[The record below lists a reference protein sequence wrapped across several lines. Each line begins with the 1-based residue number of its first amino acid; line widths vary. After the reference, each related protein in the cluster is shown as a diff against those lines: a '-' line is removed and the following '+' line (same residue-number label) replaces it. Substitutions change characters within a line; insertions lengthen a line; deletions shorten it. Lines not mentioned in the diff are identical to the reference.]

1 MMFMRCKFVSC
12 TVRLL
17 AFFVLC
23 AVSVDA
29 SAQSKSQLEKEKAK
43 LELEI
48 KKLNNEL
55 AKAKRNTNAN
65 TKQLNA
71 LNKKINQRT
80 KLINNINKQV
90 SILDDQINV
99 KQDSI
104 NIMTQRIDSMKNE
117 YAKVIRVLYKEKQ
130 NLNEAAL
137 VFDNTNY
144 NHSLLRLKYFKE
156 YSRYRRYQASL
167 IQKQE
172 EVLQQENLK
181 LQTTKMEKNNLL
193 AQEERHRSQLR
204 KEQSQTKRSVNASR
218 QQEKNLTAQISKKEQ
233 QRKKLQQQIQKIIN
247 EEVAKGGSGS
257 RSNVDY
263 TLSVSFEDNK
273 GKFSWPVYYRRIA
286 REYGR
291 YRHASGGENMNNGI
305 DFITTPATS
314 VFAIFDG
321 VVSRVFTCPNDTKGI
336 IVRHGEYMTVYANL
350 STVLVK
356 EGSKVSTKQTIGK
369 VASGAGGEGEF
380 SFQLWKGTTSQ
391 NPRNWLR
398 K

>member
-1 MMFMRCKFVSC
+1 MHCKFASC
-12 TVRLL
+12 VLRVFLPLFLL
-17 AFFVLC
+17 ILSCDVY
-23 AVSVDA
+23 
-29 SAQSKSQLEKEKAK
+29 AQNKSQLEKEKAK

-48 KKLNNEL
+48 KKLNNDL
-55 AKAKRNTNAN
+55 AKAKRNTKSN
-65 TKQLNA
+65 TKQLNV
-71 LNKKINQRT
+71 LNKKINERT
-80 KLINNINKQV
+80 RLINNINKQV
-90 SILDDQINV
+90 NMLDNQISV

-104 NIMTQRIDSMKNE
+104 NLITQRIDSMKNE
-117 YAKVIRVLYKEKQ
+117 YAKVIRVLYKEKR
-130 NLNEAAL
+130 NLNETAL
-137 VFDNTNY
+137 IFDNTNY

-156 YSRYRRYQASL
+156 YSRYRRYQEAA
-167 IQKQE
+167 IRQQE
-172 EVLQQENLK
+172 EVLQQENMK
-181 LQTTKMEKNNLL
+181 LQTQKMEKSNLL
-193 AQEERHRSQLR
+193 AQEQRHRSELR
-204 KEQSQTKRSVNASR
+204 KEQKQKKNSINASR

-233 QRKKLQQQIQKIIN
+233 QKKKLQQQIQKIIS
-247 EEVAKGGSGS
+247 EEVSRGGSGS

-273 GKFSWPVYYRRIA
+273 GKFSWPVYYRRVA

-305 DFITTPATS
+305 DFITAPATS

-350 STVLVK
+350 SSVLVK
-356 EGSKVSTKQTIGK
+356 EGAKVTTKQTIGK

-380 SFQLWKGTTSQ
+380 SFQLWKGTASQ

-398 K
+398 Q